1 MRYLVSLIILTVVS
15 SGAYASKTVSGVVA
29 VSTGPMKAVAQS
41 VDRNLTAGDD
51 VFMNDE
57 VETGEKTRAQ
67 VLLRDESVFSMAPSS
82 RIVFDEF
89 VYDPTVGEGSLQASL
104 VKGGL
109 RFVSGQLSNKQPE
122 NIKIKAGKA
131 TVGIRGTEIMAQ
143 RSEQGSTFVLL
154 SGEMEISTDS
164 GTQLINRPG
173 FGIDVSGEGMLGPV
187 RPVPLAEINAI
198 LAPPSEKEE
207 SQAKDE
213 EAGSVE
219 NEEGEEE
226 NASASDDESDD
237 AVEEASADAETETAS
252 ADTETETESGAGN
265 ANDGDADG
273 QDSAAADVAPEKIEG
288 GSADESAFDAA
299 LTASV
304 GSSDSGNSET
314 SIANLGELGSAISG
328 DTPEASLE
336 VSTVE
341 VAETEPTV
349 EINITEAVVASVVD
363 SLAEDEQKEKA
374 DEVIAAIIDQEPAV
388 PETPEVNIT
397 LTLENV
403 DTLTANPYF
412 SSSASLLVRSTSY
425 FKEDAPGQFNVTHA
439 LLSEKF
445 PDSFDDNGPINHTAR
460 QTSDVDL
467 SSYDAIFIYLG
478 TNDASHN
485 FSSAEVTAY
494 RGFIHDDSKK
504 VLTIGRQEQDMGTIN
519 SVMPIFHNGSDGYQ
533 YTGSTSSNNQSQD
546 LSSVDGSTSELLL
559 GVTSFE
565 QYNDSSGFQRVSF
578 SQDLVADNSDTPVPA
593 SNGLLTNS
601 FDDYPALD
609 FGDKG
614 AVFFGRWSCG
624 ANSSMNGNLGASI
637 DANFVDNGR
646 EQFCRNLISS
656 IAPDDSLIDVE
667 VGSLSVSGDAQT
679 ANYRLVSGGGENFKI
694 IGNKIILDKSANL
707 QAGSYDLNIG
717 VTPQGA
723 EEVERTISISVLD
736 GAAEKRIIAAR
747 DRYNVGDSVS
757 FPTENLVSHK
767 GSLEDISWVS
777 ITSDSGGGQPV
788 DTGIITLHYRV
799 SENGHTYDRYHDIE
813 VVHDC
818 TSDHCDAFATSMDT
832 EGELAFNHDFDESN
846 RSTWGSFFD
855 RFTTGT
861 VRMQKGYS
869 ISSSASYDES
879 GNQPY
884 LDVLNADY
892 SHNLDVNFGT
902 EMGELN
908 TQGTF
913 DGIVNS
919 SNEAANFDLSW
930 NFSFTDNASPCD
942 ASGSCYLKVSEADST
957 SVLHNMQTSEFSTEN
972 FPGVG
977 IMNMALPNGKH
988 SILVRSNLA
997 SEHSDGC
1004 DSSSRCRL
1012 HETDYQPMTPQ

>member
-1 MRYLVSLIILTVVS
+1 MRYLVSFIILTVVS

-29 VSTGPMKAVAQS
+29 VSTGPMKAVTQS

-57 VETGEKTRAQ
+57 VETGAKTRAQ

-109 RFVSGQLSNKQPE
+109 RFVSGQLSNNRPE

-187 RPVPLAEINAI
+187 RPVPLSEINAI

-213 EAGSVE
+213 EAGSAE

-226 NASASDDESDD
+226 SDSASGDESDD

-252 ADTETETESGAGN
+252 ADAETETASGAGN
-265 ANDGDADG
+265 VNGGNTDG
-273 QDSAAADVAPEKIEG
+273 QDAVAADVAPEKIEG
-288 GSADESAFDAA
+288 GSVEESAFDAA

-304 GSSDSGNSET
+304 SSSDSGNSET
-314 SIANLGELGSAISG
+314 SIANLGEIGSAISA
-328 DTPEASLE
+328 DAPEASPE
-336 VSTVE
+336 VSVVD

-349 EINITEAVVASVVD
+349 DINITEAVVASVVD

-374 DEVIAAIIDQEPAV
+374 DEVIAATIEQEPKVPETPAV

-403 DTLTANPYF
+403 DTLTTNPYF

-425 FKEDAPGQFNVTHA
+425 FREDAPGQFNVTHA

-478 TNDASHN
+478 TNDAFHN

-504 VLTIGRQEQDMGTIN
+504 VFTIGRQEQDMGTIN
-519 SVMPIFHNGSDGYQ
+519 SVMPIYHNGSDGYQ
-533 YTGSTSSNNQSQD
+533 YTGSTSSNNQPQD
-546 LSSVDGSTSELLL
+546 LSPVDGNTSDLLL

-578 SQDLVADNSDTPVPA
+578 SQDLVADNSDTPAPA
-593 SNGLLTNS
+593 ANGLLTNS
-601 FDDYPALD
+601 FDDYTALD

-614 AVFFGRWSCG
+614 AVFFWQMVMRGKR
-624 ANSSMNGNLGASI
+624 
-637 DANFVDNGR
+637 
-646 EQFCRNLISS
+646 Q
-656 IAPDDSLIDVE
+656 
-667 VGSLSVSGDAQT
+667 
-679 ANYRLVSGGGENFKI
+679 Y
-694 IGNKIILDKSANL
+694 
-707 QAGSYDLNIG
+707 
-717 VTPQGA
+717 
-723 EEVERTISISVLD
+723 ER
-736 GAAEKRIIAAR
+736 K
-747 DRYNVGDSVS
+747 
-757 FPTENLVSHK
+757 F
-767 GSLEDISWVS
+767 
-777 ITSDSGGGQPV
+777 
-788 DTGIITLHYRV
+788 
-799 SENGHTYDRYHDIE
+799 
-813 VVHDC
+813 
-818 TSDHCDAFATSMDT
+818 
-832 EGELAFNHDFDESN
+832 
-846 RSTWGSFFD
+846 
-855 RFTTGT
+855 
-861 VRMQKGYS
+861 
-869 ISSSASYDES
+869 
-879 GNQPY
+879 
-884 LDVLNADY
+884 
-892 SHNLDVNFGT
+892 
-902 EMGELN
+902 
-908 TQGTF
+908 
-913 DGIVNS
+913 
-919 SNEAANFDLSW
+919 
-930 NFSFTDNASPCD
+930 
-942 ASGSCYLKVSEADST
+942 
-957 SVLHNMQTSEFSTEN
+957 
-972 FPGVG
+972 
-977 IMNMALPNGKH
+977 
-988 SILVRSNLA
+988 
-997 SEHSDGC
+997 
-1004 DSSSRCRL
+1004 RCIN
-1012 HETDYQPMTPQ
+1012 